1 MLQGRQKQVD
11 FEDESNCEKRPLGVS
26 FSNFLFVYPQSQPQL
41 GKCGIVVVAKT
52 RGETTYFSTRGDG
65 KSGPWKLEHVEIIS
79 DYWLLGNGSLQFM
92 NGPAK
97 L

>member
-11 FEDESNCEKRPLGVS
+11 FEDESNCGEETPGVS

-41 GKCGIVVVAKT
+41 GKGGIVVVANT
-52 RGETTYFSTRGDG
+52 RGETTYFSTRGEG

-79 DYWLLGNGSLQFM
+79 DY
-92 NGPAK
+92 
-97 L
+97 